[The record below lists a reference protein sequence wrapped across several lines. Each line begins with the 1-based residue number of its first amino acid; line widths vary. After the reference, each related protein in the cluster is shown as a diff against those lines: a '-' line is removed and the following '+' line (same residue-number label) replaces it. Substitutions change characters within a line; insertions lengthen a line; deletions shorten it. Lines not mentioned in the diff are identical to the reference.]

1 MTMVTARPV
10 PVLDPA
16 PVRRRLSA
24 RGAFWL
30 QVSIAVTFLA
40 GSSAPTPLYSVYQ
53 ARWGFSPITTT
64 VVFGVY
70 ALAVLASLLVFGSLS
85 DHIGRR
91 PVLLAAIALQV
102 VAMVVFATAGG
113 VGELTTARIVQ
124 GLSTGAAV
132 GALGAGLL
140 DLDRVRGTIANAVA
154 PVMGS
159 ASGALVSGVFVQFL
173 PGPTHIVYLALL
185 AAFVLQGV
193 GVLFMRESAAPRPGA
208 LASLRVHVA
217 LPPAARRP
225 LLVATPAL
233 VALWSL
239 AGFYGSLGPALVR
252 LVSGSNSIVL
262 GGLGLFVLA
271 GSGGLTVLFVQRT
284 APRDA
289 MLLGVVG
296 LLTGVVL
303 TLLAVRFGSTLELF
317 IGAAVAGVGF
327 GAAFQGALRTIIAA
341 AAPHERAG
349 VLSLVYV
356 VCYLSMGLPAV
367 VAGYLVVHGG
377 GVLTATRDY
386 GVAVL
391 VLASLAL
398 LGLARGTRP
407 LPVVA
412 TVARPCVGC
421 PETA

>member
-1 MTMVTARPV
+1 MTILTAPPLQAAPEDRPG
-10 PVLDPA
+10 
-16 PVRRRLSA
+16 RRLPA
-24 RGAFWL
+24 RAAFWL

-40 GSSAPTPLYSVYQ
+40 GSSAPTPLYTVYQ
-53 ARWGFSPITTT
+53 AQWGFSPITTT

-91 PVLLAAIALQV
+91 PVLLVAILVQVAAMA
-102 VAMVVFATAGG
+102 VFATAAG
-113 VGELTTARIVQ
+113 VPELMAARIVQ

-154 PVMGS
+154 PVLGT
-159 ASGALVSGVFVQFL
+159 ASGALVSAFFVQFL
-173 PGPTHIVYLALL
+173 PGPTRLIYVALL
-185 AAFVLQGV
+185 VAFALQAV
-193 GVLFMRESAAPRPGA
+193 GVLFMRESAAARPGA
-208 LASLRVHVA
+208 LASLRVHLA

-252 LVSGSNSIVL
+252 LVSGSDSVVL
-262 GGLGLFVLA
+262 GGLALFVLA
-271 GSGGLTVLFVQRT
+271 GSGGLAVLFVQGT
-284 APRDA
+284 PPRDA
-289 MLLGVVG
+289 MLLGIVG
-296 LLTGVVL
+296 LLTGVTL

-317 IGAAVAGVGF
+317 VGAVVAGVGF
-327 GAAFQGALRTIIAA
+327 GAAFQGALRTIIPA

-367 VAGYLVVHGG
+367 AAGYLVVHGG

-386 GVAVL
+386 GVAVG
-391 VLASLAL
+391 VLAGLAL
-398 LGLARGTRP
+398 LGLVRRP
-407 LPVVA
+407 RPVALP
-412 TVARPCVGC
+412 C
-421 PETA
+421 PRAAEA

>member
-1 MTMVTARPV
+1 MTILTAPPLQAAPEDRPGR
-10 PVLDPA
+10 
-16 PVRRRLSA
+16 RRRLPA
-24 RGAFWL
+24 RAAFWL

-40 GSSAPTPLYSVYQ
+40 GSSAPTPLYTVYQ
-53 ARWGFSPITTT
+53 AQWGFSPITTT

-91 PVLLAAIALQV
+91 PVLLVAILVQV
-102 VAMVVFATAGG
+102 AAMVVFATAAG
-113 VGELTTARIVQ
+113 VPELMAARIVQ

-154 PVMGS
+154 PVLGT
-159 ASGALVSGVFVQFL
+159 ASGALVSAFFVQFL
-173 PGPTHIVYLALL
+173 PGPTRLIYVALL
-185 AAFVLQGV
+185 VAFALQAV
-193 GVLFMRESAAPRPGA
+193 GVLFMRESAAARPGA
-208 LASLRVHVA
+208 LASLRVHLA
-217 LPPAARRP
+217 LPSAARRP

-252 LVSGSNSIVL
+252 LVSGSDSVVL
-262 GGLGLFVLA
+262 GGLALFVLA
-271 GSGGLTVLFVQRT
+271 GSGGLAVLFVQGT
-284 APRDA
+284 PPRDA
-289 MLLGVVG
+289 MLLGIVG
-296 LLTGVVL
+296 LLTGVTL

-317 IGAAVAGVGF
+317 VGAVVAGVGF
-327 GAAFQGALRTIIAA
+327 GAAFQGALRTIIPA

-367 VAGYLVVHGG
+367 AAGYLVVHGG

-391 VLASLAL
+391 VLAGLAL
-398 LGLARGTRP
+398 LGLVRRP
-407 LPVVA
+407 RPVALP
-412 TVARPCVGC
+412 C
-421 PETA
+421 PQAAEA